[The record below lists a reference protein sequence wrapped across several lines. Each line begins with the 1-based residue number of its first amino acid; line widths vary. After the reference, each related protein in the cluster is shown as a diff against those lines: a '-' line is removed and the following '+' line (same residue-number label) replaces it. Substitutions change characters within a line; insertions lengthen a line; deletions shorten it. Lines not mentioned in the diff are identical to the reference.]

1 MKKSTIAILFVSG
14 VIAAGVAI
22 WIFTKPKM
30 EGMAGGPDKR
40 GARVI
45 PVHAAPVAT
54 AAVPIVLDAVGT
66 VEADQSV
73 AVRAEVSGVLQ
84 KIAFRE
90 GDLVQAGQ
98 LLFQIDPGVPQAEVD
113 KARANLVRDQATAS
127 EAQAQARRLQSLAS
141 REFVTQQE
149 YAQAMAQEQA
159 AIATVK
165 ADQAALK
172 SVQLQLA
179 YSRITSPI
187 SGRAGILNIKPGNLV
202 SATSTTPLVTIN
214 ATRPV
219 MVSFSVPQQ
228 QLQAIREQHAR
239 HALAVEVRLDPKD
252 AVLSRGTLAFIDNAV
267 DTLTGTIRMKARIPN
282 QDEIIWPGELVSLR
296 LILGIQQDA
305 LVVPESAIQLGQNGS
320 YVYIMAEGKAHMQ
333 AIKVARQ
340 VGTQV
345 VVAEGLASG
354 QQVILSP
361 PSTLRPESP
370 VELAGARN
378 AAGGKGNAGGK
389 PGAEGAGGGSR
400 P

>member
-14 VIAAGVAI
+14 VVAAGVAI
-22 WIFTKPKM
+22 WFVTMPKT
-30 EGMAGGPDKR
+30 EVADKR
-40 GARVI
+40 AVK
-45 PVHAAPVAT
+45 PVQVRT
-54 AAVPIVLDAVGT
+54 AAVATGAVPVVLDAVGT

-90 GDLVQAGQ
+90 GDMVKAGQ

-113 KARANLVRDQATAS
+113 KARANLARDQAAAD
-127 EAQAQARRLQSLAS
+127 EAQAQAHRLQSLAS
-141 REFVTQQE
+141 KEFITQQE

-159 AIATVK
+159 AIATVR

-179 YSRITSPI
+179 YSRITSPL

-219 MVSFSVPQQ
+219 TVSFSVPQQ
-228 QLQAIREQHAR
+228 QLQAIREQQGK
-239 HALAVEVRLDPKD
+239 HALAVEVRLDAKGE
-252 AVLSRGTLAFIDNAV
+252 VLAKGTLAFIDNAV

-282 QDEIIWPGELVSLR
+282 QNEIIWPGELVSLR
-296 LILGIQQDA
+296 LVLGVQQDA
-305 LVVPESAIQLGQNGS
+305 LIIPESAIQLGQNGS
-320 YVYIMAEGKAHMQ
+320 YVYALVDGKAHMQ
-333 AIKVARQ
+333 SVKVARQ
-340 VGTQV
+340 VGSQIV
-345 VVAEGLASG
+345 IAEGLDAG

-361 PSTLRPESP
+361 PNTLRPESP
-370 VELAGARN
+370 VELAGA
-378 AAGGKGNAGGK
+378 KKPAGGK
-389 PGAEGAGGGSR
+389 PGADTAGGGSR